1 MAVSENS
8 LANLKTINSPEM
20 AKEYQERGLETRKKN
35 KQKREMAKEA
45 IKAMQEM
52 GEEAPSAIEALN
64 YVLAQAMENNNTE
77 EILKVASIL
86 AEYQAPK
93 LSRQDITQTNVDAG
107 DLSDEELE
115 QELQKFTL
123 N

>member
-8 LANLKTINSPEM
+8 LKNLRSIETSEM
-20 AKEYQERGLETRKKN
+20 ADEYRRRGLETRKKN

-93 LSRQDITQTNVDAG
+93 LSRQDVTQTTLDAT

-115 QELQKFTL
+115 QELNKFTL